1 MGKTP
6 NAAQIFYISKNED
19 GWYTIKNFASG
30 KVLDVSAGKNAN
42 GTNIQQWD
50 ANGTAAQK
58 FKFLRRC
65 TREESESYLQS
76 GSRKV
81 LDISA
86 GKLKNGGNVQIYTYN
101 GSNAQNF
108 VIRSWKAPRKLQGN
122 TSWKLSP
129 LSGAASGLSI
139 DVQSASNS
147 DGGNVQIY
155 STNGTGAQ
163 EWGRIIPNGEW
174 YYLKNV
180 NSGKVLDVKKW
191 FRSIRSKFAAMVNKW
206 WRRVSCFRFYEN
218 GNGGYYIM
226 AKYGKSN

>member
-1 MGKTP
+1 MGFDVANYSNANGGNIQLWGQTP
-6 NAAQIFYISKNED
+6 NAAQIFYISKNKD

-58 FKFLRRC
+58 FKFYEDAQGRIRIL
-65 TREESESYLQS
+65 SAI

-108 VIRSWKAPRKLQGN
+108 VIKSWKAPGN
-122 TSWKLSP
+122 YKAIQAGNYRLYP
-129 LSGAASGLSI
+129 VAASGLSI
-139 DVQSASNS
+139 DVQ
-147 DGGNVQIY
+147 
-155 STNGTGAQ
+155 GA
-163 EWGRIIPNGEW
+163 
-174 YYLKNV
+174 
-180 NSGKVLDVKKW
+180 
-191 FRSIRSKFAAMVNKW
+191 
-206 WRRVSCFRFYEN
+206 
-218 GNGGYYIM
+218 
-226 AKYGKSN
+226 